1 MLLYVKH
8 YAQMCNR
15 LWAFVPALAYALHR
29 QQRMYV
35 FFAGRKYVDAFPHL
49 KRCGMLRF
57 MLSNDSADPTFLA
70 WRFIT
75 FSEKFNLEIKD
86 DLRNLKEVKLLSFVD
101 GWQHRNDV
109 SFIVEQKKK
118 IVKLLRP
125 AEEIVSKVGKYFE
138 NYDGMTVGVH
148 IRRGDYKSYLGGKYY
163 FSDECYLRIIDQI
176 RALYDGTKIRFLLC
190 SNEKFNIPEEA
201 KDMFMIEKSDGI
213 TDLYALSKC
222 DIIIGPPSSYS
233 QWASFYGDVPLCLIL
248 SDKMNVRIDSFSK
261 IVTLDLFE
269 KGKRIRLDEQ
279 KQEYFIE

>member
-15 LWAFVPALAYALHR
+15 LWAFVPALAYALHC

-57 MLSNDSADPTFLA
+57 MLSNDSAEPTFLA

-75 FSEKFNLEIKD
+75 FSEKFKLEIKD
-86 DLRNLKEVKLLSFVD
+86 DLRNLKEVRLLSFVD

-109 SFIVEQKKK
+109 SFIAEQKKK

-125 AEEIVSKVGKYFE
+125 AEEIVTKVGKYFE
-138 NYDGMTVGVH
+138 DYDGMTIGVH

-163 FSDECYLRIIDQI
+163 FSDECYLHIVEQI
-176 RALYDGTKIRFLLC
+176 RALYEGQKIRFLIC
-190 SNEKFNIPEEA
+190 SNEKFCISEDA
-201 KDMFMIEKSDGI
+201 CDMFMIEKSDGI
-213 TDLYALSKC
+213 TDLYALSRC
-222 DIIIGPPSSYS
+222 DLIIGPPSSYS

-248 SDKMNVRIDSFSK
+248 SEKINVDKESFSK
-261 IVTLDLFE
+261 IVSFDLFE
-269 KGKRIRLDEQ
+269 NGKRIRLDEQ